1 MAKKQSKASRGGT
14 SQEKAPAVE
23 KVVSNSAGPKTLYD
37 KAMKLLL
44 SNVLILAIIVKA
56 TVKEAADYT
65 LEQIADLIRLEP
77 LSQTLKGVVTSDRA
91 RTEDPAIGN
100 IICDVLFTVKLGE
113 VFVRINVEAQ
123 NDASPKYSLITRAIT
138 YACQLVAQQTIL
150 WAKNSQYDNI
160 RKTYTI
166 WLVSNAP
173 QHLQGQI
180 WQFGLYG
187 NKHFVDGSKECC
199 LSMPEADKVSI
210 VMAYLP
216 DVERASEVCQEWLRV
231 FSVLCSRKSTEEDCE
246 RVLREYGVDVK
257 SEMKEEI
264 SAMCTLGQGIVD
276 EVTREVTKEVSERKD
291 KEFAATLEQIERKHE
306 RERERERE
314 RVAVRLMA
322 SGMPVDKVAEYLEL
336 PMKVMQS
343 LASQFGGHSAGACL
357 R

>member
-1 MAKKQSKASRGGT
+1 MAKKQRKASRGGT

-23 KVVSNSAGPKTLYD
+23 KVVSNSDGPKTLYD

-276 EVTREVTKEVSERKD
+276 EVTREVSERKD
-291 KEFAATLEQIERKHE
+291 KEFAVTLEQIE

-322 SGMPVDKVAEYLEL
+322 SGMPVDKVAECLEL